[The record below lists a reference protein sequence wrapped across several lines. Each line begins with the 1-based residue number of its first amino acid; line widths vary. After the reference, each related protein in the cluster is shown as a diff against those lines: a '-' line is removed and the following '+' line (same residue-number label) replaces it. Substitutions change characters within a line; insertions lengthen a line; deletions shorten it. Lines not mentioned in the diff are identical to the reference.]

1 MNKLFKTHIAVM
13 GIVSSSFAL
22 FINGGFEDGTFNG
35 WNLSYGYNNGGVIS
49 WTSGSNGLN
58 AMISDASPMLAGQT
72 LDINPY
78 NGNYMACL
86 DDLAGNYHAS
96 KLSQTDVITAAD
108 FSETMYVNWGTL
120 LVEPQNTHPAS
131 ECPYFGVSV
140 LKNGAVVNS
149 FTANATNHSSD
160 PSWALAGNYDGDAWY
175 KSGTWSYDLSAGGFS
190 VGDIVT
196 VELYVA
202 DCSWGG
208 HGGAA
213 FLDGIGTVFQP
224 PQNVPEPTV
233 LLFLG
238 TSLLGFVGYS
248 FSKRK

>member
-1 MNKLFKTHIAVM
+1 
-13 GIVSSSFAL
+13 
-22 FINGGFEDGTFNG
+22 
-35 WNLSYGYNNGGVIS
+35 
-49 WTSGSNGLN
+49 
-58 AMISDASPMLAGQT
+58 
-72 LDINPY
+72 
-78 NGNYMACL
+78 
-86 DDLAGNYHAS
+86 
-96 KLSQTDVITAAD
+96 
-108 FSETMYVNWGTL
+108 
-120 LVEPQNTHPAS
+120 
-131 ECPYFGVSV
+131 V